1 MLAGTGLVKVNTA
14 ANSCSRANNVEIIQM
29 VQRLCSSVL
38 SQ

>member
-1 MLAGTGLVKVNTA
+1 MLAGTGLVRVNTA
-14 ANSCSRANNVEIIQM
+14 ANSCSLANKVEVIQM